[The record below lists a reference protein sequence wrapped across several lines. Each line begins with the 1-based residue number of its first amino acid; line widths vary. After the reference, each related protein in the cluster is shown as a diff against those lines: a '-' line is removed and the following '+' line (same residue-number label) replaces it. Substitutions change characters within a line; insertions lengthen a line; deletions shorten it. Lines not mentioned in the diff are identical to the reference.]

1 MPIKNNPTVS
11 PKVTSS
17 AALDGAYKLTISR
30 LQSYETDSIIE
41 NGQQKNI
48 HYVIKGSA
56 FAIEIAL
63 RKTELTSS
71 ALGSTPDTPASTP
84 VLDFT
89 KITLEATLLYD
100 CDKEERPV
108 VQVRSRPLT
117 TRGLVNPKSPSA
129 CRLETVVEALSSRH
143 EDMSFKIKLA
153 AVDMAT
159 KKKITAIP
167 PVYTEPFQ
175 VISKPDVL
183 LKKKQKSRKLPRK
196 PTQTKQDQVLEVLQR
211 IEAQQAQQQ
220 SQLNFL
226 MSQYA
231 AQAHQ
236 AAFHSFPH
244 SESSL
249 PLDGAFS
256 QFVGAVNRIP
266 KHERPMKL
274 RKLFT
279 ESQPSDVLTFSET
292 VDFLPGDHR
301 VGMSAMSHT
310 PSASVQPAHSADH
323 FLSPSATVDTH
334 DLGPT
339 FDELLADLG

>member
-1 MPIKNNPTVS
+1 MPLKNNPTIS
-11 PKVTSS
+11 PKAPPASS
-17 AALDGAYKLTISR
+17 ILDNAYRLSITR
-30 LQSYETDSIIE
+30 LQSYEVDSIIE
-41 NGQQKNI
+41 NGQQKNV

-63 RKTELTSS
+63 RKTEMTPST
-71 ALGSTPDTPASTP
+71 LGSADTPATGHS
-84 VLDFT
+84 LDFT

-100 CDKEERPV
+100 CDKEDRPV

-153 AVDMAT
+153 AVDMTT
-159 KKKITAIP
+159 KKKIMAIP

-211 IEAQQAQQQ
+211 MEAQQAQQQ

-231 AQAHQ
+231 AQAQMAHHPFQ
-236 AAFHSFPH
+236 SAEP
-244 SESSL
+244 
-249 PLDGAFS
+249 PLDQAFS

-266 KHERPMKL
+266 KHERPSKL
-274 RKLFT
+274 RKLFA
-279 ESQPSDVLTFSET
+279 ESNPSDVLTFSET

-310 PSASVQPAHSADH
+310 PHANANDFLPPPAASTP
-323 FLSPSATVDTH
+323 TH